1 MVGDGHAWRA
11 AAWGALR
18 RGLTIR
24 GQAMSENG
32 TEIDDVKET
41 KCINYAIDLHLGIE
55 YRSGVVE
62 RALSWR
68 KKASPEA
75 QKSLKSAINSSN
87 FSVQG
92 FRSTS
97 AYNAPSGL
105 LLNQIVERMPKSN
118 DLSGAILRVWVE
130 SQDVLH
136 ANVVEYRKKADL
148 PIQEYV
154 SGREFPGSWDF
165 DKWDHETDVF
175 VKGNGQYRNDD
186 AALMLCCV
194 SGNMPLL
201 PPGDLDDGTVL
212 PEGSIF
218 AHWIE
223 YLKQLSPYAPE
234 WQETEEFI
242 SKFREVSQAKVREAE
257 EALTAALAK
266 NLAYIEENFLDD
278 LKYLEAEINAWSEI
292 DTSRLADVSTTLDI
306 VDQLGDSLLAYCR
319 IRLQAA
325 TRSEEDAR
333 LAKRLELEPQI
344 LSLIDQVNRHISG
357 DWNPD
362 DDTSPPAGEAVVHS
376 NSDNPECESD
386 AATASSDLA
395 SGTRA
400 DGADSTNPD
409 DAAGQ
414 LDSAYVAL
422 QGDHATLQN
431 EHEKI
436 EAEKQRYEQQVK
448 ELRLDKQSLKENEDD
463 LRRKLYESKENYRAL
478 QSSYVAIRR
487 SAAGPIRSPGEN
499 GEDIP
504 DIKAAVELAGQ
515 SFEDRLLFALNSKSE
530 KNPGFED
537 TTSVWKAF
545 EWLATE
551 YYDSRCNGFD
561 GIDSFDES
569 CREACGLWYKP
580 KQSDTSK
587 GKYPEHYTTK
597 VGSTTYTL
605 DEHIGKGSGDPR
617 SMIRIGF
624 DWDKNMEVVVVGYIG
639 RHPRTDES

>member
-1 MVGDGHAWRA
+1 
-11 AAWGALR
+11 
-18 RGLTIR
+18 
-24 GQAMSENG
+24 MSKNRSEL
-32 TEIDDVKET
+32 DDVKET
-41 KCINYAIDLHLGIE
+41 KCINYAIDLHLGTE
-55 YRSGVVE
+55 YRPGVVE
-62 RALSWR
+62 RALNWR

-75 QKSLKSAINSSN
+75 QQTLRSAINNSN

-105 LLNQIVERMPKSN
+105 LLNQVVERMPTSN
-118 DLSGAILRVWVE
+118 DLTGAILRVWIE

-136 ANVVEYRKKADL
+136 ANVVEYRKKSDL

-154 SGREFPGSWDF
+154 AGREFPGAWDI
-165 DKWDHETDVF
+165 DDWDHETDVF
-175 VKGNGQYRNDD
+175 VKDNGKHYDSD

-201 PPGDLDDGTVL
+201 PPDDVDDETVL
-212 PEGSIF
+212 PADSIF
-218 AHWIE
+218 THWIE
-223 YLKQLSPYAPE
+223 YLKQLSPYAID
-234 WQETEEFI
+234 WQETEDFI
-242 SKFREVSQAKVREAE
+242 SAVRKISQAKEREAE
-257 EALTAALAK
+257 EAFTAALAK
-266 NLAYIEENFLDD
+266 NLAYIEEKFLDD
-278 LKYLEAEINAWSEI
+278 LKYLEADINAWSEI
-292 DTSRLADVSTTLDI
+292 DTSKLADVSTTLDI

-319 IRLQAA
+319 IRLQAS

-344 LSLIDQVNRHISG
+344 LSLIDQVNRHLSG

-362 DDTSPPAGEAVVHS
+362 DDTSPPGGRAIVHS
-376 NSDNPECESD
+376 DDDSREGDSV
-386 AATASSDLA
+386 AVTASPGLA
-395 SGTRA
+395 SGARA
-400 DGADSTNPD
+400 GGVDSVDPS

-414 LDSAYVAL
+414 LDPTYVAL
-422 QGDHATLQN
+422 QADHAALQN
-431 EHEKI
+431 KHETV
-436 EAEKQRYEQQVK
+436 EAERQSYEQQVK
-448 ELRLDKQSLKENEDD
+448 ELRLDTQSLKKNEDD

-478 QSSYVAIRR
+478 QSAYVAIRR
-487 SAAGPIRSPGEN
+487 SEASPTQSPGAN

-504 DIKAAVELAGQ
+504 DIKTAVELADRA
-515 SFEDRLLFALNSKSE
+515 FEDRLLIALNSKSE

-561 GIDSFDES
+561 GIDGFDES

-580 KQSDTSK
+580 KQSDTAK
-587 GKYPEHYTTK
+587 GKYPDHYTTK

-605 DEHIGKGSGDPR
+605 DEHIGRGSGDPR

-624 DWDKNMEVVVVGYIG
+624 DWDKDIEVVVVGYIG
-639 RHPRTDES
+639 RHPRTDDS

>member
-1 MVGDGHAWRA
+1 DEAR
-11 AAWGALR
+11 
-18 RGLTIR
+18 
-24 GQAMSENG
+24 
-32 TEIDDVKET
+32 ET

-55 YRSGVVE
+55 YRPGIVE
-62 RALSWR
+62 RALNWR

-75 QKSLKSAINSSN
+75 QHSLRTAINASN

-97 AYNAPSGL
+97 AYNAPPGRL
-105 LLNQIVERMPKSN
+105 LDQVIERMPTSN
-118 DLSGAILRVWVE
+118 DLTGAILRVWIE

-154 SGREFPGSWDF
+154 SGREFPGLWDF
-165 DKWDHETDVF
+165 DEWNHETDVF
-175 VKGNGQYRNDD
+175 VESNGEYSDDD

-194 SGNMPLL
+194 SGNMPQL
-201 PPGDLDDGTVL
+201 PPDDLDDGTVL
-212 PEGSIF
+212 PEGSLF

-223 YLKQLSPYAPE
+223 YLKQLSPYAVD
-234 WQETEEFI
+234 WQETENFI
-242 SKFREVSQAKVREAE
+242 SEVREISQAKVREAE
-257 EALTAALAK
+257 EALAATLARK
-266 NLAYIEENFLDD
+266 LAYIEENFLDD

-292 DTSRLADVSTTLDI
+292 DTSKLADVSTTLDI

-319 IRLQAA
+319 VRLQAA

-333 LAKRLELEPQI
+333 LAKRSELEPRI
-344 LSLIDQVNRHISG
+344 LSLIDQVSRHISG

-362 DDTSPPAGEAVVHS
+362 DDTPPPDAEAIGHS
-376 NSDNPECESD
+376 NGDSPEGGSDS
-386 AATASSDLA
+386 ATVRPCLGPGA
-395 SGTRA
+395 RA
-400 DGADSTNPD
+400 DGAVSANPSD
-409 DAAGQ
+409 VTEQ
-414 LDSAYVAL
+414 LDSTDVAL
-422 QGDHATLQN
+422 QADHAALQDK
-431 EHEKI
+431 HEKI
-436 EAEKQRYEQQVK
+436 EAERQKYEQQVK
-448 ELRLDKQSLKENEDD
+448 ELQLDTQSLKKNEDD
-463 LRRKLYESKENYRAL
+463 LRRKLYEGKENYRAL
-478 QSSYVAIRR
+478 QSAYVAIRR
-487 SAAGPIRSPGEN
+487 SESGPTQSPGGN
-499 GEDIP
+499 GEDLS
-504 DIKAAVELAGQ
+504 DIKAAVELAGR

-551 YYDSRCNGFD
+551 YYDSRRNGFD

-580 KQSDTSK
+580 KQSDTAK

-605 DEHIGKGSGDPR
+605 DEHIGRGSGDPR

>member
-1 MVGDGHAWRA
+1 
-11 AAWGALR
+11 
-18 RGLTIR
+18 
-24 GQAMSENG
+24 MSENG
-32 TEIDDVKET
+32 TETDDVKET

-62 RALSWR
+62 RALNWR

-75 QKSLKSAINSSN
+75 QKTLRSAINTSN

-97 AYNAPSGL
+97 AYNAPPGRL
-105 LLNQIVERMPKSN
+105 LDQVVERMPMSN
-118 DLSGAILRVWVE
+118 ELSAAILRVWVE
-130 SQDVLH
+130 SHDSLH
-136 ANVVEYRKKADL
+136 SSVVEYRKQSDM

-154 SGREFPGSWDF
+154 SGCEFPGSWDF
-165 DKWDHETDVF
+165 DEWNHATDVF
-175 VKGNGQYRNDD
+175 VKGNGTHREDD

-201 PPGDLDDGTVL
+201 PPDDLDDGTVL
-212 PEGSIF
+212 PADSIF
-218 AHWIE
+218 THWIE
-223 YLKQLSPYAPE
+223 YLKQLSPYAVD
-234 WQETEEFI
+234 WQETEDFI
-242 SKFREVSQAKVREAE
+242 SEVREVSQAKVREAE
-257 EALTAALAK
+257 EALTASLAK

-278 LKYLEAEINAWSEI
+278 LKYLEAEINSWSAI
-292 DTSRLADVSTTLDI
+292 DTSKLADVSTTLDI

-376 NSDNPECESD
+376 NGDNPESESD

-400 DGADSTNPD
+400 DGADSMNPD

-422 QGDHATLQN
+422 QGDHTTLQN
-431 EHEKI
+431 RHEKI

-448 ELRLDKQSLKENEDD
+448 ELRLDNQSLKENEDA

-487 SAAGPIRSPGEN
+487 SAAGPIQSPGEN

-504 DIKAAVELAGQ
+504 DIKAAVELAGR
-515 SFEDRLLFALNSKSE
+515 SFEGRLLFALNSKSE

-561 GIDSFDES
+561 GIDSFDEA

-580 KQSDTSK
+580 KQSDTAK

-597 VGSTTYTL
+597 VGSTTYML
-605 DEHIGKGSGDPR
+605 DEHIGRGSGDPR

-624 DWDKNMEVVVVGYIG
+624 DWDKSMEVVVVGYIG

>member
-1 MVGDGHAWRA
+1 
-11 AAWGALR
+11 
-18 RGLTIR
+18 
-24 GQAMSENG
+24 MSKNRSEL
-32 TEIDDVKET
+32 DDVKET
-41 KCINYAIDLHLGIE
+41 KCINYAIDLHLGTE
-55 YRSGVVE
+55 YRPGVVE
-62 RALSWR
+62 RALNWR

-75 QKSLKSAINSSN
+75 QQTLRSAINNSN

-105 LLNQIVERMPKSN
+105 LLNQVVERMPTSN
-118 DLSGAILRVWVE
+118 DLTGAILRVWIE

-136 ANVVEYRKKADL
+136 ANVFEYRKKSDL

-154 SGREFPGSWDF
+154 AGREFPGAWDF
-165 DKWDHETDVF
+165 DEWDHETDVF
-175 VKGNGQYRNDD
+175 VKGNGQHSEDD

-201 PPGDLDDGTVL
+201 PPDDLDEETVL
-212 PEGSIF
+212 PADSIF
-218 AHWIE
+218 THWIE
-223 YLKQLSPYAPE
+223 YLKQLSPYAID
-234 WQETEEFI
+234 WQETEDFI
-242 SKFREVSQAKVREAE
+242 SAVREISREKEREVE

-266 NLAYIEENFLDD
+266 NLAYIEETFLDD
-278 LKYLEAEINAWSEI
+278 LKYLEADINAWSEI
-292 DTSRLADVSTTLDI
+292 DTSKLADVSTTLDI

-319 IRLQAA
+319 IRLQAS

-344 LSLIDQVNRHISG
+344 LSLIDQVNRHLSG

-362 DDTSPPAGEAVVHS
+362 DDTSPPGGRTIVHS
-376 NSDNPECESD
+376 DDDSRVGDSVAVTESPG
-386 AATASSDLA
+386 LA
-395 SGTRA
+395 SEARA
-400 DGADSTNPD
+400 DGSDSVDPS

-414 LDSAYVAL
+414 LDSTYVAL
-422 QGDHATLQN
+422 QADHAALQN
-431 EHEKI
+431 KHETV
-436 EAEKQRYEQQVK
+436 EAERQSYEQQVK
-448 ELRLDKQSLKENEDD
+448 ELRLDTQSLKKNEDD

-478 QSSYVAIRR
+478 QSAYVAIRR
-487 SAAGPIRSPGEN
+487 SEASPTQSPGAN

-504 DIKAAVELAGQ
+504 DIKTAVELAGRA
-515 SFEDRLLFALNSKSE
+515 FEDRLLIALNSKSE

-561 GIDSFDES
+561 GIDGFDES

-580 KQSDTSK
+580 KQSDTAK
-587 GKYPEHYTTK
+587 GKYPDHYTTK

-605 DEHIGKGSGDPR
+605 DEHIGRGSGDPR

-624 DWDKNMEVVVVGYIG
+624 DWDKDIEVVVVGYIG
-639 RHPRTDES
+639 RHPRTDDS

>member
-1 MVGDGHAWRA
+1 
-11 AAWGALR
+11 
-18 RGLTIR
+18 
-24 GQAMSENG
+24 MSENG
-32 TEIDDVKET
+32 SEIDDARET
-41 KCINYAIDLHLGIE
+41 KCINYAIDLHLGTE
-55 YRSGVVE
+55 YRPGVVE
-62 RALSWR
+62 RALNWR

-75 QKSLKSAINSSN
+75 QKTLRSAINNSN

-105 LLNQIVERMPKSN
+105 LLNQVVERMPESN

-136 ANVVEYRKKADL
+136 TNVVEYRKKADL

-154 SGREFPGSWDF
+154 SGREFPGLWDI
-165 DKWDHETDVF
+165 DEWDHETNVF
-175 VKGNGQYRNDD
+175 VKGNGQHNEDD

-194 SGNMPLL
+194 SGNMPL
-201 PPGDLDDGTVL
+201 PPPDDPADENLL

-223 YLKQLSPYAPE
+223 YLKQLSPYAVN
-234 WQETEEFI
+234 WQETEDFI
-242 SKFREVSQAKVREAE
+242 SEVREISQAKEREAE
-257 EALTAALAK
+257 EALTAALVK

-278 LKYLEAEINAWSEI
+278 LKYLEADINAWSEI
-292 DTSRLADVSTTLDI
+292 DTSKLVDVSTTLDI

-344 LSLIDQVNRHISG
+344 LSLVDQVNRHISG

-362 DDTSPPAGEAVVHS
+362 DDTSPPEGEAIGHP
-376 NSDNPECESD
+376 NADNPEGDSD
-386 AATASSDLA
+386 AATTSPGLA
-395 SGTRA
+395 SEA
-400 DGADSTNPD
+400 QPDDADSVNPK

-414 LDSAYVAL
+414 LDSTYVAL
-422 QGDHATLQN
+422 QADYAALQN
-431 EHEKI
+431 EHEKLGD
-436 EAEKQRYEQQVK
+436 EKQKYEQQVK
-448 ELRLDKQSLKENEDD
+448 ELQLDKQSLKKNEDG
-463 LRRKLYESKENYRAL
+463 LRRRLYESKQNYKAL

-487 SAAGPIRSPGEN
+487 SGADLIPSPGTN

-504 DIKAAVELAGQ
+504 DIKAAVELAHR
-515 SFEDRLLFALNSKSE
+515 SFGGRLLFAPNSKSE

-561 GIDSFDES
+561 GIESFDES

-580 KQSDTSK
+580 KQSDTAK

-597 VGSTTYTL
+597 VDSTTYTL
-605 DEHIGKGSGDPR
+605 DEHIGRGSGDPR

-624 DWDKNMEVVVVGYIG
+624 AWDKNTKVVVIGYIG